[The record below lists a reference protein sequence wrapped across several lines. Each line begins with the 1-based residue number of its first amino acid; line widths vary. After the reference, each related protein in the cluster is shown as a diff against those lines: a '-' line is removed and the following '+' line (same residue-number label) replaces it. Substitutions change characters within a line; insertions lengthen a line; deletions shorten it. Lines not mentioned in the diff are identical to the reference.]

1 MFRDFKCFAFD
12 SKAFVANAKAMAQPA
27 ALALAF
33 FLGGCASVPTWA
45 NPVEWYDGVFGA
57 RTPPPASKTATANK
71 PAAGTKDG
79 AKTAESGFPNL
90 ENTPD
95 RPKTTSTA
103 ERRAVQ
109 SGLVADRENAKHTD
123 EVIRG
128 RAPQPNPGAPD
139 AMARAAPPGAPGPA
153 PSPGTGQPPAAA
165 MAAAPVPLV
174 SQSNLAPKPAVTVLF
189 DGNSDKMDGNGQTA
203 IRLLADLHKLQGGK
217 LRVVGYGSEAVEAA
231 AERANTP
238 TVSRQR
244 ALAVAA
250 ELVRNGVNPQAISV
264 EVAPIAGAPA
274 RTAAIFLEN

>member
-1 MFRDFKCFAFD
+1 
-12 SKAFVANAKAMAQPA
+12 
-27 ALALAF
+27 
-33 FLGGCASVPTWA
+33 
-45 NPVEWYDGVFGA
+45 
-57 RTPPPASKTATANK
+57 
-71 PAAGTKDG
+71 
-79 AKTAESGFPNL
+79 
-90 ENTPD
+90 
-95 RPKTTSTA
+95 
-103 ERRAVQ
+103 
-109 SGLVADRENAKHTD
+109 
-123 EVIRG
+123 
-128 RAPQPNPGAPD
+128 
-139 AMARAAPPGAPGPA
+139 
-153 PSPGTGQPPAAA
+153 